1 MLKRI
6 IRIIIFFYLLEIS
19 CNVSGTL
26 AQDQISGISGEL
38 LNNVRISLNKNQSIN
53 PETTIQSAL
62 EPFGYFH
69 PKIETRFIKTDRG
82 KITLYQI
89 NPGPPTRIT
98 QLKLDYSGSDA
109 TVFNVIQHFQIRIG
123 QAFSSQTYEDAKQ
136 NVLEEL
142 HALGYLTAHWQ
153 QHQVVIDRRNNTA
166 RINLQLESG
175 TRFHFGPIIWQQTIF
190 NSKFLQR
197 YLPFKSTDFYSAQ
210 ALTKLQTDL
219 INSQYFK
226 NVTIDS
232 FSLKDRDVPVRVNLI
247 EKPPQQYTAGL
258 GYSTDV
264 GARINLGWNVRYL
277 NAWGHRLS
285 LQTQLSHVQSS
296 AQLTYNIPG
305 NHPAHDQYYINAA
318 LSKQQLSQVNSVT
331 TSIGVSSTKRDAAN
345 QYNLFLNYQN
355 EFYQYLNQPTQKAHV
370 LLPGINWARNQF
382 DDLLFPKNGYAFS
395 IKIQGAAQP
404 FLSSTSFLQGEFKN
418 KYILSTQQQRLI
430 LSGDFG
436 ATSIKNLQALPA
448 SLLFYAGGNQS
459 VRGYGYQTLGPGR
472 YLFTT
477 QAELQQHLIDK
488 FYGAAFFDAGDAA
501 VTLPFHLK
509 KSVGIGL
516 VWISPLGEMELSL
529 AKALNLPGQPLRI
542 GFSMGTDLL

>member
-1 MLKRI
+1 MLK
-6 IRIIIFFYLLEIS
+6 RIIIFFYLLNIS
-19 CNVSGTL
+19 CNVLGTSSD
-26 AQDQISGISGEL
+26 DQISGISGEL

-53 PETTIQSAL
+53 PETTIQAAL
-62 EPFGYFH
+62 KPFGYFH
-69 PKIETRFIKTDRG
+69 PKIETRFIKTSRG
-82 KITLYQI
+82 NQITLYQI
-89 NPGPPTRIT
+89 NPGPQTRIT
-98 QLKLDYSGSDA
+98 QLKLDYLGSDV
-109 TVFNVIQHFQIRIG
+109 TVFNVIQHFPIRVG
-123 QAFSSQTYEDAKQ
+123 QPFSSQTYEDAKQ

-142 HALGYLTAHWQ
+142 HALGYLTARWR
-153 QHQVVIDRRNNTA
+153 QHQVIIDRRQNTA

-175 TRFHFGPIIWQQTIF
+175 PRFHFGPIIWQQTIL

-197 YLPFKSTDFYSAQ
+197 YLSFKPTDFYSTE
-210 ALTKLQTDL
+210 ALTKLQTEL

-226 NVTIDS
+226 NVTIDA

-264 GARINLGWNVRYL
+264 GPRINLGWNVRYL

-285 LQTQLSHVQSS
+285 LQTQLSQVQSS

-318 LSKQQLSQVNSVT
+318 LSKQQRSQVNSVT
-331 TSIGVSSTKRDAAN
+331 TSIGISSTKRDAEN
-345 QYNLFLNYQN
+345 QYSLFLNYQN
-355 EFYQYLNQPTQKAHV
+355 EYYEYLNQPSQKAHV
-370 LLPGINWARNQF
+370 LLPGINWTQNQF

-404 FLSSTSFLQGEFKN
+404 FLSSTSFLQGEFKS
-418 KYILSTQQQRLI
+418 KYITSTAQQRLI

-436 ATSIKNLQALPA
+436 ATSINDLQALPA
-448 SLLFYAGGNQS
+448 SLLFYAGGSQS

-488 FYGAAFFDAGDAA
+488 FYGAVFFDAGDAA

-509 KSVGIGL
+509 RSVGIGS
-516 VWISPLGEMELSL
+516 VWVSPLGEMELSL
-529 AKALNLPGQPLRI
+529 AKALNLPGQPLRVE
-542 GFSMGTDLL
+542 FSMGTDLL